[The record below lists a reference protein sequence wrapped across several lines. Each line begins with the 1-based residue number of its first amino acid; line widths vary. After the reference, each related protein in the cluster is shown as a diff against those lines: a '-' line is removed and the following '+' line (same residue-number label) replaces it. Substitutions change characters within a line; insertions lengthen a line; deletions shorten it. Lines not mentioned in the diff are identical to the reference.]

1 MPDKELVEI
10 NSFGLTHIGKVRED
24 NQDAF
29 RLCNPNDEYTNSH
42 GHLYGIADG
51 MGGYAHG
58 SIASS
63 TALETFFDTFYS
75 ANGAAVIQ
83 KIRIGMQNANLSV
96 YQAAQRMSA
105 GKMGT
110 TLTAVNIIGK
120 NLFIGHIGDSR
131 AYLIRNNEAKCLTN
145 DHTQV
150 GELVRMRILTPD
162 KIRTHSQRS
171 VLNKSLG
178 LNLFIQPDIFRT
190 TIQNNDLLILCT
202 DGIWSVTEDDE
213 FAKFAKVTRNPERL
227 GKLIIDIAMDRD
239 SDDNLSIIVIDIKN
253 LSNSNYAGTKK
264 QTFSISNL
272 FKKLGRQN
280 DK

>member
-1 MPDKELVEI
+1 MPEKAPVEI

-29 RLCNPNDEYTNSH
+29 RLCKPDDEFTNSH

-58 SIASS
+58 GIASS

-83 KIRIGMQNANLSV
+83 KIRVGMQNANLSV

-131 AYLIRNNEAKCLTN
+131 AYLIRNNESKCLTN

-150 GELVRMRILTPD
+150 GELVRMKILPPE

-171 VLNKSLG
+171 ILNKSLG
-178 LNLFIQPDIFRT
+178 LNLFIQPDIVKT
-190 TIQNNDLLILCT
+190 SIQNDDVLILCT
-202 DGIWSVTEDDE
+202 DGIWSVIEDEE
-213 FAKFAKVTRNPERL
+213 FAKFAKVTKNPERL
-227 GKLIIDIAMDRD
+227 SSMIINIALDRE
-239 SDDNLSIIVIDIKN
+239 SDDNLSIVVIN
-253 LSNSNYAGTKK
+253 LKRLADTNIAVEKKPFFSFSNFVKK
-264 QTFSISNL
+264 I
-272 FKKLGRQN
+272 GRTN

>member
-1 MPDKELVEI
+1 MPDEELIEI

-24 NQDAF
+24 NQDSF
-29 RLCNPNDEYTNSH
+29 RLCDPHDDYTNSY

-58 SIASS
+58 GIASS

-75 ANGAAVIQ
+75 ANGAAVNQ
-83 KIRIGMQNANLSV
+83 KIRVGMQNANLSV
-96 YQAAQRMSA
+96 YQAAQRMGAS
-105 GKMGT
+105 KMGT
-110 TLTAVNIIGK
+110 TLTAANIIGR

-131 AYLIRNNEAKCLTN
+131 AYLIRNNEVKCLTN

-150 GELVRMRILTPD
+150 GDLVRMRILTPD

-178 LNLFIQPDIFRT
+178 LNLFIQPDIFRK

-202 DGIWSVTEDDE
+202 DGVWSVIEDNE
-213 FAKFAKVTRNPERL
+213 FGKFAKVTKDPERL
-227 GKLIIDIAMDRD
+227 SNLIIEMAIDRN
-239 SDDNLSIIVIDIKN
+239 SDDNLSIVVIELKH
-253 LSNSNYAGTKK
+253 LSDSGYDDDKK
-264 QTFSISNL
+264 QIFSISNL
-272 FKKLGRQN
+272 LKFFGI
-280 DK
+280 